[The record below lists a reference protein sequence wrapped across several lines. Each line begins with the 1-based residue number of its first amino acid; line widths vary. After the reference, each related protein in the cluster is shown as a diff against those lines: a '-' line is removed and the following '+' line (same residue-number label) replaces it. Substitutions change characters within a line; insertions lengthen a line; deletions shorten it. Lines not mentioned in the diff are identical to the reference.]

1 MSKSLNVKICGL
13 NNKETV
19 EVAVKAGASHLGF
32 IFYPPSP
39 RSLTPKEAGYIT
51 STTPNHIKR
60 VAVIVDARDDLI
72 NDIIQ
77 SLSPHILQLHGSETT
92 SRIQEIKE
100 KFKLP
105 IMKAIKVANFDDIK
119 SSQQYNDSSDFLLF
133 DAKPPLTSINSL
145 PGGNGISFD
154 WALLR
159 SVKIGKP
166 WFLSGGIHIG
176 NVQEAIKTTGNGSID
191 ISSGVEDQPGVK
203 SSQKIEMFM
212 KSIKEFM

>member
-1 MSKSLNVKICGL
+1 MSNSLNVKICGL
-13 NNKETV
+13 TDKETV
-19 EVAVKAGASHLGF
+19 KAAVKAGASHLGF

-39 RSLTPKEAGYIT
+39 RSLTPKEAGYIASKT
-51 STTPNHIKR
+51 SNHIKR
-60 VAVIVDARDDLI
+60 VAVIVDAKDNLI
-72 NDIIQ
+72 HDIIQ
-77 SLSPHILQLHGSETT
+77 NLSPHILQLHGSETT
-92 SRIQEIKE
+92 HRIQEIKE

-105 IMKAIKVANFDDIK
+105 IMKAIKVSNYNDIK

-176 NVQEAIKTTGNGSID
+176 NVQKAIKTTGNGSID

-203 SSQKIEMFM
+203 SAQKIEMFM

>member
-51 STTPNHIKR
+51 STTPNQVKR

-72 NDIIQ
+72 NEIVQ
-77 SLSPHILQLHGSETT
+77 SLSPHILQLHGSDTID
-92 SRIQEIKE
+92 RIQEIKE
-100 KFKLP
+100 RFKLP
-105 IMKAIKVANFDDIK
+105 IMKAIQVANFDDIK
-119 SSQQYNDSSDFLLF
+119 SSRQYNDNCDFLLF
-133 DAKPPLTSINSL
+133 DAKPPIISKNLL

-159 SVKIGKP
+159 SAKIRKP
-166 WFLSGGIHIG
+166 WFLSGGIHID
-176 NVQEAIKTTGNGSID
+176 NVQKAIKTTGNRSID

>member
-1 MSKSLNVKICGL
+1 MDRT
-13 NNKETV
+13 NKRRSHSSIKHMAIDKKTKV
-19 EVAVKAGASHLGF
+19 E
-32 IFYPPSP
+32 
-39 RSLTPKEAGYIT
+39 
-51 STTPNHIKR
+51 
-60 VAVIVDARDDLI
+60 
-72 NDIIQ
+72 
-77 SLSPHILQLHGSETT
+77 
-92 SRIQEIKE
+92 
-100 KFKLP
+100 
-105 IMKAIKVANFDDIK
+105 KAIKVANSDDIK

-133 DAKPPLTSINSL
+133 DAKPPWTSINSL

-176 NVQEAIKTTGNGSID
+176 NVQKAIKTTGNGSID

-203 SSQKIEMFM
+203 SAQKIEMFM

>member
-39 RSLTPKEAGYIT
+39 RSLTPKEAEYIT

-60 VAVIVDARDDLI
+60 VAVIVDAQDDLI

-92 SRIQEIKE
+92 QQNPRNQR
-100 KFKLP
+100 
-105 IMKAIKVANFDDIK
+105 KVQITHHE
-119 SSQQYNDSSDFLLF
+119 SY
-133 DAKPPLTSINSL
+133 
-145 PGGNGISFD
+145 
-154 WALLR
+154 
-159 SVKIGKP
+159 
-166 WFLSGGIHIG
+166 
-176 NVQEAIKTTGNGSID
+176 
-191 ISSGVEDQPGVK
+191 
-203 SSQKIEMFM
+203 
-212 KSIKEFM
+212 

>member
-13 NNKETV
+13 NNKETI
-19 EVAVKAGASHLGF
+19 EFAVKAGASHLGF

-39 RSLTPKEAGYIT
+39 RSLTPKEAGHIT
-51 STTPNHIKR
+51 STTPRHIKR
-60 VAVIVDARDDLI
+60 VAVVVNARDDLI
-72 NDIIQ
+72 DDIIQ
-77 SLSPHILQLHGSETT
+77 NLSPDILQLHGSETT
-92 SRIQEIKE
+92 SRIHEIKE

-119 SSQQYNDSSDFLLF
+119 SSQKYHDNSDFLLF
-133 DAKPPLTSINSL
+133 DAKPPMTSKNAL

-154 WALLR
+154 WTLLK

-176 NVQEAIKTTGNGSID
+176 NVHEAIKTTGNRSID

-203 SSQKIEMFM
+203 SSQKIDMFM
-212 KSIKEFM
+212 KSIREFM

>member
-1 MSKSLNVKICGL
+1 MSNSFNVKICGL
-13 NNKETV
+13 TDKVTV
-19 EVAVKAGASHLGF
+19 KAAVKAGASHLGF

-77 SLSPHILQLHGSETT
+77 NLSPHILQLHGSETMH
-92 SRIQEIKE
+92 RIQEIKE

-105 IMKAIKVANFDDIK
+105 IMKAIKVANYNDIK
-119 SSQQYNDSSDFLLF
+119 SSQRYSDSSDFLLF
-133 DAKPPLTSINSL
+133 DAKPPIIGKNSL

-159 SVKIGKP
+159 SAKIKKP
-166 WFLSGGIHIG
+166 WFLSGGIHVG
-176 NVQEAIKTTGNGSID
+176 NVHQAIKITGSKSID

-203 SSQKIEMFM
+203 NVEKIEGFM
-212 KSIKEFM
+212 ESLKEVM

>member
-13 NNKETV
+13 TDKETV

-51 STTPNHIKR
+51 STTPNQVKR

-72 NDIIQ
+72 NEIVQ
-77 SLSPHILQLHGSETT
+77 SLSPHILQLHGSETID
-92 SRIQEIKE
+92 RIQEIKE
-100 KFKLP
+100 RFKLP
-105 IMKAIKVANFDDIK
+105 IMKAIQVANFDDIK
-119 SSQQYNDSSDFLLF
+119 TSRQYNDNCDFLLF
-133 DAKPPLTSINSL
+133 DAKPPITSKNLL

-159 SVKIGKP
+159 SAKIRKP

-176 NVQEAIKTTGNGSID
+176 NVREAIKITGNRSID

-203 SSQKIEMFM
+203 SAQKIDLFM
-212 KSIKEFM
+212 KSIKESM

>member
-39 RSLTPKEAGYIT
+39 RSLTPKEAGYIA

-133 DAKPPLTSINSL
+133 DAKPPILSKDSL

-154 WALLR
+154 WGLLG
-159 SVKIGKP
+159 SAKIKKP
-166 WFLSGGIHIG
+166 WFLSGGIHVG
-176 NVQEAIKTTGNGSID
+176 NVHQAIKITGSKSID

-203 SSQKIEMFM
+203 NVEKIEGFM
-212 KSIKEFM
+212 KSLKEVM

>member
-1 MSKSLNVKICGL
+1 
-13 NNKETV
+13 
-19 EVAVKAGASHLGF
+19 
-32 IFYPPSP
+32 
-39 RSLTPKEAGYIT
+39 
-51 STTPNHIKR
+51 
-60 VAVIVDARDDLI
+60 
-72 NDIIQ
+72 
-77 SLSPHILQLHGSETT
+77 
-92 SRIQEIKE
+92 
-100 KFKLP
+100 
-105 IMKAIKVANFDDIK
+105 MKAIKVANFDDIK

-133 DAKPPLTSINSL
+133 DAKPPMTSKNSL

-166 WFLSGGIHIG
+166 WFLSGGIHID
-176 NVQEAIKTTGNGSID
+176 NVQEAIKTTGNRSID

>member
-1 MSKSLNVKICGL
+1 MSNSLNVKICGL
-13 NNKETV
+13 TNKETV
-19 EVAVKAGASHLGF
+19 KAAVKAGASHLGF

-51 STTPNHIKR
+51 STTSNHIKR

-72 NDIIQ
+72 SDIIQ
-77 SLSPHILQLHGSETT
+77 NLSPHILQLHGSETIH
-92 SRIQEIKE
+92 RIQEIKE

-105 IMKAIKVANFDDIK
+105 IMKAIKVANYNDIK

-133 DAKPPLTSINSL
+133 DAKPPMIGKNTL

-159 SVKIGKP
+159 SAKIKKP
-166 WFLSGGIHIG
+166 WFLSGGIHVG
-176 NVQEAIKTTGNGSID
+176 NVQEAIKITRSKSID

-203 SSQKIEMFM
+203 NVEKIKVFM
-212 KSIKEFM
+212 KSLKEVI

>member
-1 MSKSLNVKICGL
+1 MSNSLDVKICGL
-13 NNKETV
+13 TDKGTV
-19 EVAVKAGASHLGF
+19 KAAVKAGASHLGF

-51 STTPNHIKR
+51 STISNHIKR

-77 SLSPHILQLHGSETT
+77 NLSPHILQLHGSETIH
-92 SRIQEIKE
+92 RIQEIKE

-105 IMKAIKVANFDDIK
+105 IMKAIKVANSDDIK

-133 DAKPPLTSINSL
+133 DAKPPITCKNSL

-154 WALLR
+154 WTLLR
-159 SVKIGKP
+159 SVKIEKP

-176 NVQEAIKTTGNGSID
+176 NVQEAIKTTGNRSID
-191 ISSGVEDQPGVK
+191 ISSGVENQFGVK
-203 SSQKIEMFM
+203 SSKKIEMFM
-212 KSIKEFM
+212 ESIKEFL

>member
-13 NNKETV
+13 NNKETI

-51 STTPNHIKR
+51 STTPSHIKR

-77 SLSPHILQLHGSETT
+77 NLSPHILQLHGSETT

-105 IMKAIKVANFDDIK
+105 IMKAIKVANSDDIK
-119 SSQQYNDSSDFLLF
+119 SSEQYQDNSDFLLF
-133 DAKPPLTSINSL
+133 DAKSPMTSKNAL

-154 WALLR
+154 WALLK

-176 NVQEAIKTTGNGSID
+176 NVQEAIKTTGNRSID

-203 SSQKIEMFM
+203 SCEKIDMFM
-212 KSIKEFM
+212 KSVREFL

>member
-1 MSKSLNVKICGL
+1 MSNSINVKICGL
-13 NNKETV
+13 TDKVTV
-19 EVAVKAGASHLGF
+19 KAAVKAGASHLGF

-77 SLSPHILQLHGSETT
+77 NLSPHILQLHGSETNH
-92 SRIQEIKE
+92 RIQEIKE

-105 IMKAIKVANFDDIK
+105 IMKAIKVADYNDIK

-133 DAKPPLTSINSL
+133 DAKPPIIGKNSL

-159 SVKIGKP
+159 SAKFKKP
-166 WFLSGGIHIG
+166 WFLSGGIHVG
-176 NVQEAIKTTGNGSID
+176 NVQEAIKITGSKSVD

-203 SSQKIEMFM
+203 NIAKIEGFM
-212 KSIKEFM
+212 KSLKEVM

>member
-13 NNKETV
+13 NNKETI

-60 VAVIVDARDDLI
+60 VAVIVDAQDDLI

-92 SRIQEIKE
+92 SRIHEIKA

-119 SSQQYNDSSDFLLF
+119 SSQRYNDSSDFLIF
-133 DAKPPLTSINSL
+133 DAKPPMTSKNAL

-159 SVKIGKP
+159 SVTIGKP
-166 WFLSGGIHIG
+166 WFL
-176 NVQEAIKTTGNGSID
+176 
-191 ISSGVEDQPGVK
+191 VEDIVAKNKDGV
-203 SSQKIEMFM
+203 SNVSVN
-212 KSIKEFM
+212 KETDPSRHSHRILCVT

>member
-1 MSKSLNVKICGL
+1 MSKNLNVKICGL
-13 NNKETV
+13 TDRVTV
-19 EVAVKAGASHLGF
+19 EAAVKAGASHLGF

-51 STTPNHIKR
+51 STTSNNIKR

-72 NDIIQ
+72 NGIIQ
-77 SLSPHILQLHGSETT
+77 NLSPHILQLHGSENID
-92 SRIQEIKE
+92 RIQEIKE

-105 IMKAIKVANFDDIK
+105 IMKTIKVANYNDIK
-119 SSQQYNDSSDFLLF
+119 SSQRYSDSSDFLLF
-133 DAKPPLTSINSL
+133 DAKPPIIGKNSL

-159 SVKIGKP
+159 SAKIEKP
-166 WFLSGGIHIG
+166 WFLSGGIHVG
-176 NVQEAIKTTGNGSID
+176 NVHEAIKITGSESID

-203 SSQKIEMFM
+203 NVEKIEGFM
-212 KSIKEFM
+212 KSLKEVR

>member
-39 RSLTPKEAGYIT
+39 RSLTPKEAGHIA

-72 NDIIQ
+72 KDIIQ

-92 SRIQEIKE
+92 KRIQEIKE

-119 SSQQYNDSSDFLLF
+119 SSQRYSDSSDFLLF
-133 DAKPPLTSINSL
+133 DAKPLITCKNSL

-154 WALLR
+154 WTLLR
-159 SVKIGKP
+159 SVKIEKP
-166 WFLSGGIHIG
+166 WFLSGGIHID
-176 NVQEAIKTTGNGSID
+176 NVQEAIKTTGNRSID
-191 ISSGVEDQPGVK
+191 ISSGVEDQFGVK

-212 KSIKEFM
+212 ESIKEFL